1 MPEKELKWIGSSK
14 RDLLAMPDEVVQVF
28 GFALGE
34 AQLGRKHPDA
44 KPMNQGVLQGKG
56 IFETPKPD
64 IDLIEQRYQAA
75 LQDAKAARED

>member
-44 KPMNQGVLQGKG
+44 KPMNKGVLQG
-56 IFETPKPD
+56 TASSRP
-64 IDLIEQRYQAA
+64 RS
-75 LQDAKAARED
+75 RTST